1 MMTKTKPNQPNSIR
15 ATRKFAD
22 TLAILKR
29 GNWTGDDK
37 VRVAEAMLNYGAKES
52 FEFDWWQDRYI
63 RHDHQFLITNK
74 SRRIGWSFI
83 TALKGVLN
91 AIDPASTNYTK
102 QFVSYTMEDA
112 KEKISVAREFYMSIP
127 DAWRSKK
134 LVSDSKTS
142 LEFQD
147 LNGRGRSRLLSWPCK
162 APRGKGGDIS
172 LDEFAFHA
180 KDKEIY
186 VGSLPVISR
195 GGNLE
200 IGSTPFGNK
209 GYFHDILTDKSQYP
223 QFTRLEVFWW
233 MSPALCRDVPAAM
246 REAFNIPTRQLVEK
260 YGTAIIKQVLDS
272 MALEDFQQEYEGK
285 FRDELA
291 AFITLAMIQACTPLG
306 DDELIPFETIDDFI
320 IGYDPEIHGFL
331 YAGYDVGRTNDA
343 SELNIIGYKPETGK
357 KTVWAN
363 ISYKQTGFEAQ
374 QANLAK
380 LMKELPIHR
389 LCIDATGL
397 GMQLAEFMES
407 RFPRKV
413 EPCTFTNP
421 LKEEMSE
428 SMWLGFDK
436 QEFVLPADRDLQQQI
451 HSIKKTVTA
460 SKNSRFDCDANE
472 KHHSDKYWSFA
483 LANRAVSAGNSAASK
498 GFYRQ
503 YAGKLEK
510 DKSTTPRSL
519 QSVLAR
525 RRRTI

>member
-1 MMTKTKPNQPNSIR
+1 MTKTRPINSIQS
-15 ATRKFAD
+15 TREFAE

-29 GNWTGDDK
+29 GNWTGAEK
-37 VRVAEAMLNYGAKES
+37 VRIAGAMLNYGATETFK
-52 FEFDWWQDRYI
+52 FDWWQDRYI

-127 DAWRSKK
+127 EAFRSKK

-147 LNGRGRSRLLSWPCK
+147 MNGRGRSRLLSWPCK

-180 KDKEIY
+180 KDKDIY

-209 GYFHDILTDKSQYP
+209 GYFHDILNDKIQYP
-223 QFTRLEVFWW
+223 QFKRFEVFWW
-233 MSPALCRDVPAAM
+233 MSEALCRNVYDAM
-246 REAFNIPTRQLVEK
+246 KDSHALPTRELVER
-260 YGTAIIKQVLDS
+260 YGTAIIQQIFDS
-272 MALEDFQQEYEGK
+272 MSLDDFQQEYEGK

-291 AFITLAMIQACTPLG
+291 AFITLAMIQSCTPVG
-306 DDELIPFETIDDFI
+306 DDELIPFRSIDDFI
-320 IGYDPEIHGFL
+320 IGYDPDVHGYL

-343 SELNIIGYKPETGK
+343 SELNIIGYKPDTGK
-357 KTVWAN
+357 KSIWAA
-363 ISYKQTGFEAQ
+363 ISYKQMGFETQ
-374 QANLAK
+374 QANLVQ
-380 LMKELPIHR
+380 LMTGLPIHR

-397 GMQLAEFMES
+397 GMQLAEFMET

-413 EPCTFTNP
+413 EPCMFTGP

-428 SMWLGFDK
+428 NLWLGFDK
-436 QEFVLPADRDLQQQI
+436 QEFILPADRELQKQI

-472 KHHSDKYWSFA
+472 KHHADRYWSLA
-483 LANRAVSAGNSAASK
+483 LSNRAVAAGNSASSG

-503 YAGKLEK
+503 YSKKITAEK
-510 DKSTTPRSL
+510 TSQPRTL
-519 QSVLAR
+519 QGVLSRQR
-525 RRRTI
+525 RIV